1 MSSVRLAVV
10 GLGARGRATAEVA
23 RSAGVLAA
31 LCDVDPVVL
40 VETARAL
47 GEVRVEA
54 DYLRLLQAGDVNAVA
69 LCTPPETW
77 DGMVEAALRAG
88 KDVYLDAPLVLPLAG
103 GRALLDRV
111 AEGRRVLMSGP
122 VLRFAPVVEHLLA
135 MVRAG
140 RLGALRYVH
149 GRHFKAVPTTAEA
162 PPDAGL
168 SVTLTHLFA
177 ELVDVP
183 PARVLTRATT
193 WRSARHPDVTETLLD
208 VPGGPRALLHAA
220 SADGFRPAFEL
231 EVVGDEGAARLWR
244 DSDDRLHLTLT
255 RTADE
260 GDDEPADVPAP
271 STGSEARAASLRHF
285 FEAVAARRPSLQGPD
300 GLLAL
305 WRLLSAAQRSLDAGA
320 EVAFGEAAPSAP
332 TPALPG
338 PTLAPG
344 VYLHPTVQMD
354 GPCEIGEGTKI
365 WHFSKLLG
373 PLSIGRQ
380 CSFGQN
386 VVIER
391 HVTIGDNVKVQ
402 NNVSIYS
409 GVILEDDVFCGPSMV
424 FTNIG
429 TPRSHYPRKGQYA
442 TTRVRR
448 GASIGA
454 NATVVCGH
462 TLGQYCFV
470 GAGAVVT
477 RDVPDFA
484 LVYGNPARVMGFAC
498 YCGARLP
505 LGTTPGE
512 HQEATCPDC
521 GRRYVRDGHAVVMQS
536 EAP

>member
-10 GLGARGRATAEVA
+10 GLGARGQATAEAA
-23 RSAGVLAA
+23 RSAGALAA
-31 LCDVDPVVL
+31 ICDVDPVVL
-40 VETARAL
+40 VDTARAL
-47 GEVRVEA
+47 GEVRVDA
-54 DYLRLLQAGDVNAVA
+54 DYLRLLQAGDINAVA
-69 LCTPPETW
+69 LCSPPETW

-88 KDVYLDAPLVLPLAG
+88 KDVYLDAPLVLPLAH
-103 GRALLDRV
+103 GRRLLERV

-135 MVRAG
+135 TVRSG
-140 RLGALRYVH
+140 RLGPLRYLH
-149 GRHFKAVPTTAEA
+149 GRHFKTGSTAAE
-162 PPDAGL
+162 PPSDAGL
-168 SVTLTHLFA
+168 SVTLSHLVV
-177 ELVDVP
+177 ELVDASP
-183 PARVLTRATT
+183 GRVLTRATA

-208 VPGGPRALLHAA
+208 VPGGPRVLLHAA
-220 SADGFRPAFEL
+220 SADAFGPAFEL
-231 EVVGDEGAARLWR
+231 EVVGELGAARLWR
-244 DSDDRLHLTLT
+244 APDDRLHLTLT
-255 RTADE
+255 MFAPD
-260 GDDEPADVPAP
+260 GEPTDVPPP
-271 STGSEARAASLRHF
+271 SMGTEARAASLRHF
-285 FEAVAARRPSLQGPD
+285 FEAVATRRPSLQGPD

-305 WRLLSAAQRSLDAGA
+305 WRLVSAAQRSLDAGA
-320 EVAFGEAAPSAP
+320 EVLFGDAPPAAPQSAPSA
-332 TPALPG
+332 

-373 PLSIGRQ
+373 PLTIGRQ

-429 TPRSHYPRKGQYA
+429 TPRSHYPRKGQYT

-484 LVYGNPARVMGFAC
+484 LVYGNPARVMGFTC

-512 HQEATCPDC
+512 RQSATCADC
-521 GRRYVRDGHAVVMQS
+521 DRRYLRDGHAVAMQS